1 MVFRPLE
8 PPPVRDEIQGP
19 GRITH
24 LWERW
29 FESIRQLLLKVEY
42 YSVTIDVASVAA
54 NTSAEQ
60 TFTVTGLKTGSVVF
74 VTKPSLSAGLGIVN
88 TRCSADDT
96 LAVTFMNTTGS
107 AIDPSSETYLIAAIR
122 G

>member
-1 MVFRPLE
+1 MAFRPLP
-8 PPPVRDEIQGP
+8 PPPVRDELQGP

-24 LWERW
+24 HWERW
-29 FESIRQLLLKVEY
+29 FENIRQLLLKVEY
-42 YSVTIDVASVAA
+42 YSVTIDAASVAA

-60 TFTVTGLKTGSVVF
+60 TFTVTGLQTGSVVT

-88 TRCSADDT
+88 ARCSAENT
-96 LAVTFMNTTGS
+96 VAITFMNATGS